1 MKFWIG
7 VASRDHVAI
16 GRAGGFCQLNHGKE
30 APLRRLSGGD
40 RIVFYSPRT
49 AMKAGEP
56 LQAFT
61 AIGEVLPR
69 PAYRADM
76 GNGFHPFRRDVAFL
90 SMRETPIRPLL
101 QDLSFTRG
109 RPSWGYAF
117 RRGYFE
123 ISLDDYAVIA
133 WSAGV
138 NVKPELELEP
148 QQLLLAS

>member
-16 GRAGGFCQLNHGKE
+16 GRSGGFCQLNQGKE
-30 APLRRLSGGD
+30 GPLRRLSGGD

-49 AMKAGEP
+49 SMDGGEP
-56 LQAFT
+56 VQAFT

-69 PAYRADM
+69 PAYQADM
-76 GNGFHPFRRDVAFL
+76 GNGFRPFRRDVAFVP
-90 SMRETPIRPLL
+90 MRETPIRPLL

-109 RPSWGYAF
+109 QPSWGHAF
-117 RRGYFE
+117 RRGHFE

-138 NVKPELELEP
+138 DVQPALELEP
-148 QQLLLAS
+148 LRLAS

>member
-1 MKFWIG
+1 MKYWIG

-30 APLRRLSGGD
+30 APLRRLVGGD

-49 AMKAGEP
+49 AMNGGEP

-69 PAYRADM
+69 PAYQVDM
-76 GNGFHPFRRDVAFL
+76 GNGFRPFRRDVAFL
-90 SMRETPIRPLL
+90 PMRETPIRPLL

-109 RPSWGYAF
+109 QQSWGYVF
-117 RRGYFE
+117 RRGHFE

-138 NVKPELELEP
+138 DVQPALEP
-148 QQLLLAS
+148 LLLAS